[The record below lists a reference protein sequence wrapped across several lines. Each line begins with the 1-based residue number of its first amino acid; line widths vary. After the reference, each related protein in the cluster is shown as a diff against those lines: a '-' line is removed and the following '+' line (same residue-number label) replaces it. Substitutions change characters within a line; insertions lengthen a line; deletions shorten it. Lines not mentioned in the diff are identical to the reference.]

1 MRFRAFRYTG
11 EEFSWFGRR
20 ASAPTDRSVLNG
32 KTVFVGV
39 GEALCGMLQGQE
51 FAAYFQKNWVGT
63 EIRYLLFQGVPNLEN
78 TVGALQRCPSGADR
92 RGLYPGLRRGVSGL

>member
-1 MRFRAFRYTG
+1 MVRQESKRPHG
-11 EEFSWFGRR
+11 
-20 ASAPTDRSVLNG
+20 PSVLNG

-39 GEALCGMLQGQE
+39 DEALCGMPQGQE
-51 FAAYFQKNWVGT
+51 LAAYFQKNWVGT

-78 TVGALQRCPSGADR
+78 TVGALQRRPSGADR